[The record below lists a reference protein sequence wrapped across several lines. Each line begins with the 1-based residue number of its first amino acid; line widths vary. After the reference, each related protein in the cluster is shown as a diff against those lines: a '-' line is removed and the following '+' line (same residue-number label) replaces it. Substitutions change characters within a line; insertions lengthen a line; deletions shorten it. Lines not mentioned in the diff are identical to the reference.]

1 MPLFYCNFI
10 LENAENL
17 KIVNC
22 VVTILF
28 VFKNVENGNVGLYDN
43 KKRESMMEADE
54 KIC

>member
-28 VFKNVENGNVGLYDN
+28 VFKNVENGNVGLHDIR
-43 KKRESMMEADE
+43 RE
-54 KIC
+54 KV